1 MLTLLSAV
9 VCILI
14 FPKAGLWPLAW
25 VGLIPL
31 FFAISDVN
39 PKNALFLGWLFG
51 AVHSSGVGYWVFHAL
66 YFNSSAG
73 LLASLLF
80 MVVVFGAGIGFYF
93 AVFSYGANRFIKM
106 EMPLVAKALAVS
118 CLWTGMEFCR
128 AHFLSGMP
136 WSFLGHSQYPWL
148 TMIQVADVSGVYGIS
163 FLIVLINIAI
173 FFTFTNFSDSKKV
186 AAILFLP
193 VILVSAC
200 LIYGHVR
207 LSHLSTPEV
216 MIKPAAMLKP
226 EVKVKPEVKTKT
238 GHVSGTRSIAVIQM
252 SVSQEEK
259 WDKNQWQEIL
269 STLLKLSENA
279 LKEGAAIVVWPETT
293 VPFYLEQQIP
303 NSIKHL
309 FKQYGATLVTGGPR
323 YIGSP
328 GNYTFYNSA
337 YQINDGKILNI
348 YNKMHLLPFG
358 EYFPLGFI
366 DVLKLR
372 YSAPRQYSP
381 GIEPVV
387 FNDSFGRFGA
397 LICFEVLFP
406 SLTRNLVN
414 RGADFIVNVS
424 NDAWFGKTSE
434 HQQHFS
440 MAVFRAVECRRPLIR
455 SSNTGIS
462 GFIDGTG
469 KIVSQIQ
476 AFDQGYRLYRPL
488 FTKEIT
494 FYCRHG
500 DLFAKSCIIILLAL
514 CFFQGIRFYIR
525 FKKSR

>member
-1 MLTLLSAV
+1 M
-9 VCILI
+9 
-14 FPKAGLWPLAW
+14 GL
-25 VGLIPL
+25 VPL
-31 FFAISDVN
+31 FFAILDGS

-51 AVHSSGVGYWVFHAL
+51 AVHSIGVGYWVFHAL

-73 LLASLLF
+73 FLVSLLF
-80 MVVVFGAGIGFYF
+80 MVVVFAAGIGFYF

-106 EMPLVAKALAVS
+106 RMPLVVKALAVS

-136 WSFLGHSQYPWL
+136 WSFLGHSQYSWL
-148 TMIQVADVSGVYGIS
+148 TVIQIADVAGVYGIS
-163 FLIVLINIAI
+163 FLIVLTNIAI
-173 FFTFTNFSDSKKV
+173 FFTITNFSDRKKV
-186 AAILFLP
+186 TAILFLP
-193 VILVSAC
+193 IILINAF
-200 LIYGHVR
+200 LIYGSVR
-207 LSHLSTPEV
+207 LSQLSAPES
-216 MIKPAAMLKP
+216 MIKPESKI
-226 EVKVKPEVKTKT
+226 KTAYAT
-238 GHVSGTRSIAVIQM
+238 DTRSIAVIQI
-252 SVSQEEK
+252 SVSQAEK
-259 WDKNQWQEIL
+259 WDKKKWQDIL
-269 STLLKLSENA
+269 SMLLELSENA
-279 LKEGAAIVVWPETT
+279 LKDGAAIVVWPETT

-303 NSIKHL
+303 YSIKQL
-309 FKQYGATLVTGGPR
+309 FKQYNATLVTGGPR
-323 YIGSP
+323 YTGSP

-348 YNKMHLLPFG
+348 YNKIHLLPFG
-358 EYFPLGFI
+358 EYFPLGFM

-387 FNDSFGRFGA
+387 FNDPFGRFGA

-406 SLTRNLVN
+406 ELTRDLVN
-414 RGADFIVNVS
+414 RGADFIVNMS

-440 MAVFRAVECRRPLIR
+440 MAVFRAVECRRPIAR

-462 GFIDGTG
+462 GFVDNTG

-476 AFDQGYRLYRPL
+476 PFDQGYRIYRPW
-488 FTKEIT
+488 FTKGIT

-500 DLFAKSCIIILLAL
+500 DLFAKLCIFIVLAL
-514 CFFQGIRFYIR
+514 CFFQGIL
-525 FKKSR
+525 FKKFL